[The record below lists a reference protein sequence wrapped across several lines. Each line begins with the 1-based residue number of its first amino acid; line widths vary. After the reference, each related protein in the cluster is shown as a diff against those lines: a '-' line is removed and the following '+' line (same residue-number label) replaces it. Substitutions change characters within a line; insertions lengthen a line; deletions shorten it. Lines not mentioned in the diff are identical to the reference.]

1 MRGLLV
7 ALHIGMDEDKMQH
20 FSSRMAS
27 SGFIVSYI
35 EMKNVQAESLGE
47 TLGKTPDCVIL
58 TSGFLVSAAMIAS
71 VKSRHAGTIFAINPV
86 WQENLKPLLSS
97 VESKVIIFTDGPD
110 LSTKRMEAM
119 KYHDRI
125 AGSHIHYL
133 KSDAMHTLLEHPDR
147 LIKVLE
153 DGLDAR

>member
-1 MRGLLV
+1 MREFLV
-7 ALHIGMDEDKMQH
+7 ALHISMDEDKMQH
-20 FSSRMAS
+20 FSSRIAS

-35 EMKNVQAESLGE
+35 EMKDMQAESHGE
-47 TLGKTPDCVIL
+47 TVGKTPDSIIL
-58 TSGFLVSAAMIAS
+58 TSGFSAPAVMIAS
-71 VKSRHAGTIFAINPV
+71 VKSRHAGTIIAINPV
-86 WQENLKPLLSS
+86 WEENLKPLLSS

-133 KSDAMHTLLEHPDR
+133 KSDAMNTLLEHPDR